1 MYHILIL
8 DDEEPLREA
17 IRILGEW
24 DSLKISQIHEAING
38 QEGLSI
44 LREYQIDLVMVDMK
58 MPGMNGVEFLK
69 KVKQEYPDMLTIVIS
84 GYNDFEYTHQAI
96 RSNVLDYLLK
106 PVNRHELNDTLRKAV
121 HLLQERQQQHQEK
134 IQQHRALH
142 VSLPKLKENIYQSL
156 IDKRFKKQGNEDML
170 AMIGAE
176 DDTCYHGAVVLRI
189 LNLEYVCRHRFY
201 GDTSLLHF
209 AIANVLNECTEDN
222 IQYFCFAN
230 QRLEREMVLV
240 YHARHR
246 YPQEL
251 GFAVQQRVRSLIQTL
266 AHLLELYIIA
276 GLGVPSNDIQQ
287 LAMAYE
293 QGKQMLEQVNIL
305 ELHNSVV
312 IPYEQHDSI
321 AESHSLCSRM
331 PQIRTLLENGHFPQI
346 HRIADELIAMIKQ
359 SPYLSMH
366 MAEYSLH
373 DFEGQLYEITRELD
387 HRLSV
392 ADEPTITNIRKERI
406 QVYTLDM
413 MNIAQWE
420 QHVHDIIT
428 YYAEI
433 VRKSGASRQSFHIS
447 DIRSYIDQ
455 HYFEDIKIS
464 IFTDK
469 YYLSREYLMKLF
481 KQEYQMGIHEYVQQ
495 LRMDKA
501 KTLLNEEGLKIQE
514 ISEMLGYKDKNYFSK
529 AFRNYYQLSPSEYRT
544 QLSTMSNR

>member
-24 DSLKISQIHEAING
+24 DNLKISEIHEAING

-44 LREYQIDLVMVDMK
+44 LREHHIDLIMVDMK

-121 HLLQERQQQHQEK
+121 HLLQERQQEQQHK

-189 LNLEYVCRHRFY
+189 LNIEQVRRQRFY
-201 GDTSLLHF
+201 GDTSLLYF
-209 AIANVLNECTEDN
+209 AIANVLNECTEDD

-230 QRLEREMVLV
+230 QRLEREMILI

-251 GFAVQQRVRSLIQTL
+251 GFALQQRVRSLIQTL
-266 AHLLELYIIA
+266 EHLLDLYIIA
-276 GLGVPSNDIQQ
+276 GSGTPSNDIQQ
-287 LAMAYE
+287 LATAYE
-293 QGKQMLEQVNIL
+293 QGKHMIEQMNIL
-305 ELHNSVV
+305 ELNRSMI
-312 IPYEQHDSI
+312 IPYEQRNAI

-346 HRIADELIAMIKQ
+346 HRIADELIAIIKQ

-373 DFEGQLYEITRELD
+373 DFEGQMYEITRELD
-387 HRLSV
+387 HRLLT
-392 ADEPTITNIRKERI
+392 DELAITHTRKERI
-406 QVYTLDM
+406 QIHTLDM

-428 YYAEI
+428 YYAEM
-433 VRKSGASRQSFHIS
+433 VRKSGGSRQSFHIS
-447 DIRSYIDQ
+447 DIRAYIDQ
-455 HYFEDIKIS
+455 HYFEEIKIS
-464 IFTDK
+464 MFTDK

-529 AFRNYYQLSPSEYRT
+529 AFRNYYQLSPSEYRA
-544 QLSTMSNR
+544 QRSAISNK

>member
-24 DSLKISQIHEAING
+24 DNLKISEIYEAING

-44 LREYQIDLVMVDMK
+44 LREHHIDLIMVDMK

-121 HLLQERQQQHQEK
+121 HLLQERQQQHQQK

-189 LNLEYVCRHRFY
+189 LNIEQVRRQRFY
-201 GDTSLLHF
+201 GDTSLLYF
-209 AIANVLNECTEDN
+209 AIANVLNECTEDD

-230 QRLEREMVLV
+230 QRLEREMILV

-266 AHLLELYIIA
+266 EHLLDLYIIA
-276 GLGVPSNDIQQ
+276 GSGTPSNDIQQ
-287 LAMAYE
+287 LATAYE
-293 QGKQMLEQVNIL
+293 QGKHMIEQMNIL
-305 ELHNSVV
+305 ELNRSMI
-312 IPYEQHDSI
+312 IPYEQRNAI

-387 HRLSV
+387 QRLL
-392 ADEPTITNIRKERI
+392 ADDSAITNARKERI
-406 QVYTLDM
+406 QIHTLDM

-428 YYAEI
+428 YYAEM
-433 VRKSGASRQSFHIS
+433 VRKSGGSRQSFHIS
-447 DIRSYIDQ
+447 DIRAYIDQ
-455 HYFEDIKIS
+455 HYFEEIKIS
-464 IFTDK
+464 MFTDK

-529 AFRNYYQLSPSEYRT
+529 AFRNYYQLSPSEYRA
-544 QLSTMSNR
+544 QRSAISNK

>member
-24 DSLKISQIHEAING
+24 DNLKISEIYEAING

-44 LREYQIDLVMVDMK
+44 LREHHIDLIVVDMK

-121 HLLQERQQQHQEK
+121 HLLQERQQQHQQK

-189 LNLEYVCRHRFY
+189 LNIEQVRRQRFY
-201 GDTSLLHF
+201 GDTSLLYF
-209 AIANVLNECTEDN
+209 AIANVLNECTEDD

-230 QRLEREMVLV
+230 QRLEREMILI

-266 AHLLELYIIA
+266 EHLLDLYIIA
-276 GLGVPSNDIQQ
+276 GSGTPSNDIQQ
-287 LAMAYE
+287 LATAYE
-293 QGKQMLEQVNIL
+293 QGKHMIEQMNIL
-305 ELHNSVV
+305 ELNRSMI
-312 IPYEQHDSI
+312 IPYEQRNAI

-387 HRLSV
+387 QRLLE
-392 ADEPTITNIRKERI
+392 DEPAITNARKERI
-406 QVYTLDM
+406 QIHTLDM

-428 YYAEI
+428 HYAEM
-433 VRKSGASRQSFHIS
+433 VRKSGGSRQSFHIS
-447 DIRSYIDQ
+447 DIRAYIDQ
-455 HYFEDIKIS
+455 HYFEEIKIS
-464 IFTDK
+464 MFTDK

-501 KTLLNEEGLKIQE
+501 KILLNEEGLKIQE

-529 AFRNYYQLSPSEYRT
+529 AFRNYYQLSPSEYRA
-544 QLSTMSNR
+544 QRSAISNK

>member
-24 DSLKISQIHEAING
+24 DNLKISEIYEAING

-44 LREYQIDLVMVDMK
+44 LREHHIDLIMVDMK

-106 PVNRHELNDTLRKAV
+106 PINRHELNDTLRKAV
-121 HLLQERQQQHQEK
+121 HLLQERQQQHQQK

-189 LNLEYVCRHRFY
+189 LNIEQVRRQRFY
-201 GDTSLLHF
+201 GDTSLLYF
-209 AIANVLNECTEDN
+209 AIANVLNECTEDA

-230 QRLEREMVLV
+230 QRLEREMILV
-240 YHARHR
+240 YHARPR

-266 AHLLELYIIA
+266 EHLLDIYIIA
-276 GLGVPSNDIQQ
+276 GLGTASNDIQQ
-287 LAMAYE
+287 LATAYE
-293 QGKQMLEQVNIL
+293 QGKHMIEQMNIL
-305 ELHNSVV
+305 ELNRSMI
-312 IPYEQHDSI
+312 IPYEQRNAI

-331 PQIRTLLENGHFPQI
+331 LQIRTLLENGHFPQI
-346 HRIADELIAMIKQ
+346 HRIADELITMIKQ

-387 HRLSV
+387 QRLL
-392 ADEPTITNIRKERI
+392 ADEATITNARKERI
-406 QVYTLDM
+406 QIHTLDM

-428 YYAEI
+428 YYAEM
-433 VRKSGASRQSFHIS
+433 VRKSGGSRQSFHIS
-447 DIRSYIDQ
+447 DIRAYIDQ
-455 HYFEDIKIS
+455 HYFEEIKIS
-464 IFTDK
+464 MFTDK

-501 KTLLNEEGLKIQE
+501 KILLNEERLKIQE

-529 AFRNYYQLSPSEYRT
+529 AFRNYYQLSPSEYRA
-544 QLSTMSNR
+544 QRSAISNK